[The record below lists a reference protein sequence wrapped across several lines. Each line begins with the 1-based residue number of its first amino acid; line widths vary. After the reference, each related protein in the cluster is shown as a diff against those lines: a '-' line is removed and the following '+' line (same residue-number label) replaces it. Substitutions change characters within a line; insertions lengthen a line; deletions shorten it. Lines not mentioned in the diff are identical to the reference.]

1 MADNMKAQRDAY
13 GEVLVE
19 LGKKYPNMFV
29 LDADLTKSTK
39 TVTFQKE
46 FPERHINCGIAE
58 GNMMAVAAGIST
70 CGNIVFASSFAMF
83 AAGRAYEQIRNSICY
98 PRNNVKVVATHAG
111 LTVGED
117 GATHQCLEDL
127 GLMRSIPGM
136 VVLAP
141 SDSGSTK
148 AACRFAAEYDGPVYI
163 RLGRLPLPCVNDEEN
178 YKFELGQA
186 DVIADGDFATVMFCG
201 PFYSLAMEVRE
212 IFAKNGLNIRVVDVP
227 CIKPMNE
234 EVVKNAIYDT
244 KAIVTIEDHNIYGG
258 LGSAVAETIAELNI
272 SNRRPTELIR
282 IGAQDKFGK
291 SGSPKELLEAYGFNA
306 KEIAK
311 KIIETVCPEFE
322 GEFKF

>member
-1 MADNMKAQRDAY
+1 MSDMKAQRDAY

-19 LGKKYPNMFV
+19 LGKKYPNLFV

-39 TVTFQKE
+39 TVTFLKE

-83 AAGRAYEQIRNSICY
+83 AAGRAFEQVRNSVCY
-98 PRNNVKVVATHAG
+98 AHNNVKVVATHAG

-141 SDSGSTK
+141 SDAGSTK

-163 RLGRLPLPCVNDEEN
+163 RLGRLPLTCFNDETN
-178 YKFELGQA
+178 YKMGLGQA
-186 DVIADGDFATVMFCG
+186 DVLSEGDFATVMFCG
-201 PFYSLAMEVRE
+201 PFYDLSMQIKDL
-212 IFAKNGLNIRVVDVP
+212 FAKNGLKIRVVDVP
-227 CIKPMNE
+227 CIKPINRA
-234 EVVKNAIYDT
+234 VVKSAASET
-244 KAIVTIEDHNIYGG
+244 KAIVTIEDHNI
-258 LGSAVAETIAELNI
+258 
-272 SNRRPTELIR
+272 
-282 IGAQDKFGK
+282 
-291 SGSPKELLEAYGFNA
+291 
-306 KEIAK
+306 
-311 KIIETVCPEFE
+311 
-322 GEFKF
+322 

>member
-1 MADNMKAQRDAY
+1 MANMKAQRDAY

-39 TVTFQKE
+39 TANFKKE

-58 GNMMAVAAGIST
+58 GNMMAVAAGIAS

-83 AAGRAYEQIRNSICY
+83 AAGRAYEQVRNSICY
-98 PRNNVKVVATHAG
+98 GRNNVKIVATHAG

-141 SDSGSTK
+141 SDAGSTK

-163 RLGRLPLPCVNDEEN
+163 RLGRLPLTCVNDEDN
-178 YKFELGQA
+178 YKFGLEQA
-186 DVIADGDFATVMFCG
+186 DVISDGDLATVMFCG
-201 PFYSLAMEVRE
+201 PFYDLAVQVRDL
-212 IFAKNGLNIRVVDVP
+212 FAKNGLNIRVVDVP
-227 CIKPMNE
+227 CIKPINKNM
-234 EVVKNAIYDT
+234 VRDAVKDT
-244 KAIVTIEDHNIYGG
+244 KVIVTIEDHNIYGG
-258 LGSAVAETIAELNI
+258 LGSAVAEAIAEIDVGDRN
-272 SNRRPTELIR
+272 STELIR
-282 IGAQDKFGK
+282 IGSEDKFGK
-291 SGSPKELLEAYGFNA
+291 SGSPKELLNLYGFSA
-306 KEIAK
+306 PEIAK
-311 KIIETVCPEFE
+311 KIIRTVCPDIEGKFEF
-322 GEFKF
+322 

>member
-1 MADNMKAQRDAY
+1 MADMKAQRDAY
-13 GEVLVE
+13 GEVLAE
-19 LGKKYPNMFV
+19 LGRKYPNMFV

-58 GNMMAVAAGIST
+58 GNMMAVAAGIAT

-83 AAGRAYEQIRNSICY
+83 AAGRAYEQIRNSVCY
-98 PRNNVKVVATHAG
+98 AHNNVKIVATHAG

-141 SDSGSTK
+141 SDAGSTK

-163 RLGRLPLPCVNDEEN
+163 RLGRLPLTKFNDEEN
-178 YKFELGQA
+178 YKFGLEQA
-186 DVIADGDFATVMFCG
+186 DVLADGDFATVMFCG
-201 PFYSLAMEVRE
+201 PFYDLAMQVRE
-212 IFAKNGLNIRVVDVP
+212 LFAKNGLNIRVVDVP
-227 CIKPMNE
+227 CIKPINRT
-234 EVVKNAIYDT
+234 VVKNAVKET

-258 LGSAVAETIAELNI
+258 LGSAVAEAIAEENI
-272 SNRRPTELIR
+272 PERNSVELIR
-282 IGAQDKFGK
+282 IGAQDIFGK
-291 SGSPKELLEAYGFNA
+291 SGAPKELLERYGFSA
-306 KEIAK
+306 VEIAK
-311 KIIETVCPEFE
+311 KIIGTVCPECE
-322 GEFKF
+322 MKFTV

>member
-1 MADNMKAQRDAY
+1 
-13 GEVLVE
+13 
-19 LGKKYPNMFV
+19 
-29 LDADLTKSTK
+29 
-39 TVTFQKE
+39 
-46 FPERHINCGIAE
+46 
-58 GNMMAVAAGIST
+58 
-70 CGNIVFASSFAMF
+70 
-83 AAGRAYEQIRNSICY
+83 
-98 PRNNVKVVATHAG
+98 
-111 LTVGED
+111 
-117 GATHQCLEDL
+117 
-127 GLMRSIPGM
+127 M

-186 DVIADGDFATVMFCG
+186 DVVADGDFATVMFCG

-311 KIIETVCPEFE
+311 KIIATVCPEFE

>member
-1 MADNMKAQRDAY
+1 MANMKAQRDAY

-39 TVTFQKE
+39 TANFKKE

-58 GNMMAVAAGIST
+58 GNMMAVAAGIAS

-83 AAGRAYEQIRNSICY
+83 AAGRAYEQVRNSICY
-98 PRNNVKVVATHAG
+98 GHNNVKIVATHAG

-141 SDSGSTK
+141 SDAGSTK

-163 RLGRLPLPCVNDEEN
+163 RLGRLPLTCVNDEEN
-178 YKFELGQA
+178 YKFGLGQA
-186 DVIADGDFATVMFCG
+186 DVIADGDLATVMFCG
-201 PFYSLAMEVRE
+201 PFYDLAMQVRE
-212 IFAKNGLNIRVVDVP
+212 LFANNGLSIRVVDVP
-227 CIKPMNE
+227 CIKPINGD
-234 EVVKNAIYDT
+234 VVKNAVRDT
-244 KAIVTIEDHNIYGG
+244 KVIVTIEDHNIYGG
-258 LGSAVAETIAELNI
+258 LGSAVAEAIAESEI
-272 SNRRPTELIR
+272 PNRNRTELIR
-282 IGAQDKFGK
+282 IGSEDKFGK
-291 SGSPKELLEAYGFNA
+291 SGAPKELLDLYGFSA
-306 KEIAK
+306 EDITR
-311 KIIETVCPEFE
+311 KIIRAVCPETE
-322 GEFKF
+322 NSFKF

>member
-39 TVTFQKE
+39 TCTFQKE

-58 GNMMAVAAGIST
+58 GNMMAVSAGIAS

-83 AAGRAYEQIRNSICY
+83 AAGRAFEQIRNSIGY
-98 PRNNVKVVATHAG
+98 PHNNVKIVATHAG

-127 GLMRSIPGM
+127 GLMRTIPGM
-136 VVLAP
+136 VVIAP

-148 AACRFAAEYDGPVYI
+148 AACRFAAEYQGPVYI
-163 RLGRLPLPCVNDEEN
+163 RVGRLPLPMFNDEEK
-178 YKFELGQA
+178 YEFKLGQA
-186 DVIADGDFATVMFCG
+186 DVIKDGDYATVMFCG
-201 PFYSLAMEVRE
+201 PFYALAMEINE
-212 IFAKNGLNIRVVDVP
+212 LFEKNGIKIRVVDVP

-234 EVVKNAIYDT
+234 DVVKAAVEQT
-244 KAIVTIEDHNIYGG
+244 KVIVTIEDHNVYGG
-258 LGSAVAETIAELNI
+258 LGSAVAEKIAELNLERK
-272 SNRRPTELIR
+272 NGAELIR
-282 IGAQDKFGK
+282 IGTQDMFGK
-291 SGSPKELLEAYGFNA
+291 SGTPAALLEKYGFNA
-306 KEIAK
+306 KEIAL
-311 KIIETVCPEFE
+311 KIIRAVNPADEKN
-322 GEFKF
+322 FKF